1 MIARDI
7 IISIFGMNTI
17 SQKRLGA
24 MMGVPQN
31 YISKMLKKT
40 TLTVSNFVKVCN
52 ALGYEIT
59 VQPIKQTSGAR
70 PKEQYV
76 VTVPTEEDKAR
87 ELKDWRHERDRLNPA
102 KAQDKSGKTENA

>member
-7 IISIFGMNTI
+7 IICLFGMSKI
-17 SQKRLGA
+17 SQGRLGA
-24 MMGVPQN
+24 MIGVPQN

-70 PKEQYV
+70 PKDQYV

-87 ELKDWRHERDRLNPA
+87 KTIDWRNERDRLDPA
-102 KAQDKSGKTENA
+102 KEAKKSGETENA